1 MQLDGPF
8 PKNENQRSFRSPLI
22 SVWISENPAFT
33 SRPQRQRATIQ
44 SRVSGA
50 SSSGDWVIRAS
61 PSVSPIFLSPFTKQ
75 MASYLGHSAE
85 CSFLNALIHCKR
97 LEHCV
102 LLNGSPEQ
110 FQA

>member
-1 MQLDGPF
+1 MQLNGPF

-50 SSSGDWVIRAS
+50 SSSGDWVIMAS
-61 PSVSPIFLSPFTKQ
+61 PSVLSEST
-75 MASYLGHSAE
+75 HV
-85 CSFLNALIHCKR
+85 I
-97 LEHCV
+97 
-102 LLNGSPEQ
+102 LLKKKK
-110 FQA
+110 A